1 MMKEILITS
10 SALILALLVIRQIFK
25 GVLSRRVQYAL
36 WGLVLVR
43 LLVPVS
49 LLPAADFSVLTA
61 TQPMEQAVAE
71 RINLN
76 RIFYS
81 RPQGQ
86 VSRQELAERDID
98 PEDVPT
104 AQDLFV
110 LGESDPDNRF
120 STNWLVRDPE
130 TNVVTRYEE
139 MKMGPW
145 DILDRVWKVGMILMG
160 AFFLLS
166 NLAFYCRLRRNRRPY
181 ASLFEGAARK
191 VYLVPEGVIPSPC
204 LFGRSI
210 YITPAVA
217 EDEKKLRHVLAHEET
232 HARHWDPVWS
242 LLRCVCLTVYWFDP
256 LVWIA
261 AHCSRADC
269 ELACDEGALRILG
282 EEERIPYGQ
291 TLLSLIPVKRASNPM
306 IAATTMTA
314 GKKQLKDRVKR
325 IAGKPRQLAAAALAA
340 AVLAGVVSACT
351 FTGGK
356 GEPTPSPSQGPTENT
371 FRPLTGEE
379 LRWFNEE
386 FFNSSGSGKDQ
397 VYAVSGDGYQEY
409 YNIRNQFLNS
419 AFNLYE
425 KPEDIDLFQLFYC
438 DGTMLSGEEHN
449 AIWGEEMN
457 CPEYKITA
465 EEMDEILK
473 EHTGLTL
480 EQTNKV
486 GLENF
491 TYQNDTYYWGHG
503 DTNYPGDI
511 EIVCG
516 TREGSTVRLYHHGG
530 SSGSKWYCTTLEAQ
544 SDGGYWFVSNQESQA
559 PAIPTPLPAWD
570 PVASIDLS
578 ALEPYAAPAVTVT
591 DYPNHYSFHYETCYA
606 NWNLDGRHI
615 MVYRAEDGVVYAAY
629 EENDVYHVFLSGLNE
644 YAEVFFFHDLLG
656 QDGFFVKYDGQY
668 SEHAYGTV
676 YDYYYFN
683 TDGVLTLLARCESHG
698 SEAFALDLDG
708 DGQQELCAKEQIF
721 FLREGTVYEARLP
734 ELLTQACPE
743 LSYWDYGIWDR
754 YGKVLRASGLADGQE
769 PGDYGYNWIRQL
781 YFTGESLLVYKD
793 EAPTVDHMVVGADA
807 GVPAVVV
814 EKAMEA
820 VQLGL
825 VEVEGFYRRSSYQ
838 EQEADGY
845 TELFDDWR
853 IRGFYGP
860 TVITLGGVRVEAWSF
875 TSEVHAVEPGK
886 IVIAGGNY
894 LTEEGWTWNY
904 TADNTIFLRRE
915 EDGSLTYLWTRY
927 DDGTLDSHMGREGL
941 ARDMEEHGV
950 ELAEGYSYAGLWFRE
965 HLSYLTDC
973 AAAESELRIQYED
986 EQGHGSA
993 YTLDPSEGNGP
1004 YYLNQMKDNDVVW
1017 SRAQAP
1023 ATEPQ
1028 EPSVTLSSPDWYET
1042 LRFWK
1047 DSGLVMY
1054 KTQNED
1060 PEWYEVKYDGDPTQ
1074 DVFAYR
1080 ALPYYWAR
1088 CWFDDGEQAALEAR
1102 LPLIPAEEGQS
1113 YLNIAREWA
1122 ENHEGLMTRL
1132 YPGGSYTCTFV
1143 KVTDVEILENQPE
1156 SWFPADILDVPH
1168 FAFSFRTVFVP
1179 ENEDALNNL
1188 MAGNTGEYKGN
1199 DPDVPEGAFEYSRR
1213 GSMWF
1218 SEKDN
1223 VWACAGIGTG

>member
-1 MMKEILITS
+1 
-10 SALILALLVIRQIFK
+10 
-25 GVLSRRVQYAL
+25 
-36 WGLVLVR
+36 
-43 LLVPVS
+43 
-49 LLPAADFSVLTA
+49 
-61 TQPMEQAVAE
+61 
-71 RINLN
+71 
-76 RIFYS
+76 
-81 RPQGQ
+81 
-86 VSRQELAERDID
+86 
-98 PEDVPT
+98 
-104 AQDLFV
+104 
-110 LGESDPDNRF
+110 
-120 STNWLVRDPE
+120 
-130 TNVVTRYEE
+130 
-139 MKMGPW
+139 
-145 DILDRVWKVGMILMG
+145 
-160 AFFLLS
+160 
-166 NLAFYCRLRRNRRPY
+166 
-181 ASLFEGAARK
+181 
-191 VYLVPEGVIPSPC
+191 
-204 LFGRSI
+204 
-210 YITPAVA
+210 
-217 EDEKKLRHVLAHEET
+217 
-232 HARHWDPVWS
+232 
-242 LLRCVCLTVYWFDP
+242 
-256 LVWIA
+256 
-261 AHCSRADC
+261 
-269 ELACDEGALRILG
+269 
-282 EEERIPYGQ
+282 
-291 TLLSLIPVKRASNPM
+291 
-306 IAATTMTA
+306 
-314 GKKQLKDRVKR
+314 
-325 IAGKPRQLAAAALAA
+325 
-340 AVLAGVVSACT
+340 
-351 FTGGK
+351 
-356 GEPTPSPSQGPTENT
+356 
-371 FRPLTGEE
+371 
-379 LRWFNEE
+379 
-386 FFNSSGSGKDQ
+386 
-397 VYAVSGDGYQEY
+397 
-409 YNIRNQFLNS
+409 
-419 AFNLYE
+419 
-425 KPEDIDLFQLFYC
+425 
-438 DGTMLSGEEHN
+438 
-449 AIWGEEMN
+449 
-457 CPEYKITA
+457 
-465 EEMDEILK
+465 
-473 EHTGLTL
+473 
-480 EQTNKV
+480 
-486 GLENF
+486 
-491 TYQNDTYYWGHG
+491 
-503 DTNYPGDI
+503 
-511 EIVCG
+511 
-516 TREGSTVRLYHHGG
+516 
-530 SSGSKWYCTTLEAQ
+530 
-544 SDGGYWFVSNQESQA
+544 
-559 PAIPTPLPAWD
+559 
-570 PVASIDLS
+570 
-578 ALEPYAAPAVTVT
+578 VT

-820 VQLGL
+820 AQLGL

-875 TSEVHAVEPGK
+875 TSEVHAMEPGK

-1023 ATEPQ
+1023 AADPAG
-1028 EPSVTLSSPDWYET
+1028 PSVTFSSPDWYET
-1042 LRFWK
+1042 LRFWE

-1054 KTQNED
+1054 KQENRE
-1060 PEWYEVKYDGDPTQ
+1060 PEWYKVQYDGDPAQ

-1080 ALPYYWAR
+1080 ALPYYQAR
-1088 CWFDDGEQAALEAR
+1088 SWFDDAEYQALEAA
-1102 LPLIPAEEGQS
+1102 LPLIPDENQS

-1223 VWACAGIGTG
+1223 VWTCAGIGTG